1 MKVNDVGRR
10 GVKESERTRKKG
22 EGSLVV
28 KHVNIRKKSLLSHI
42 HPHPPAHAICPRMCV
57 SMRQGMK
64 EGKKFSIDAGEV
76 V

>member
-1 MKVNDVGRR
+1 MKVNEVGRR

-28 KHVNIRKKSLLSHI
+28 KHVNIRKNSLLSRI

-57 SMRQGMK
+57 SMRQGVK
-64 EGKKFSIDAGEV
+64 EGKKFSTAAGEV
-76 V
+76 L